1 MWCFELKHL
10 VSRLRNV
17 QNNCILAWLVFLKKL
32 HHGIFTLQT
41 SCWIATALT
50 LCGLLEM
57 QFYFLGRIC
66 VCGIFVFV
74 FVIFLYLCLWYFC
87 IFVNFLQ
94 NCDWPAS
101 GNAMFCPLCT
111 LQKCFPKVYQ
121 CVQWTMNN
129 GEFVYNVQFNVLTEH
144 GLAECKLPPN

>member
-1 MWCFELKHL
+1 M

-66 VCGIFVFV
+66 LCGIFVFV

-87 IFVNFLQ
+87 IFCKLFAELRLTGIWKRNVL
-94 NCDWPAS
+94 S
-101 GNAMFCPLCT
+101 T
-111 LQKCFPKVYQ
+111 LHFAKVFSKSISM
-121 CVQWTMNN
+121 CTMNN
-129 GEFVYNVQFNVLTEH
+129 EQWGICVQCTI
-144 GLAECKLPPN
+144 